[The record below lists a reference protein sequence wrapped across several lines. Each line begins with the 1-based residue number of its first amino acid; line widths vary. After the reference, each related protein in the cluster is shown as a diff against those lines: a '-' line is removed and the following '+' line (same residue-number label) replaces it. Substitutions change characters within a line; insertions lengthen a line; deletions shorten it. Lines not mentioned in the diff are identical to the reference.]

1 MRCFRK
7 NCAPCL
13 ESLNEKHYFRDQS
26 DISLIK
32 QELISHLAASPG
44 GRMVATLSAIA
55 EAQFAGLRDE
65 RSWKLRPEQGFPSSP
80 GQPFTLRDVL
90 DLSMSADKEIAFRAA
105 WLLEQLT
112 VVYQGLSAVFD
123 IFLECLPA
131 LTNYSVMRHHGKIFA
146 CATGKNAP
154 EAIRIMLR
162 SKDLNAEAELFF
174 GWLIEQD
181 TPVAV
186 KVHAMQ
192 SLANLAPYYSWI
204 KEELLET
211 VAYLESKESIAFFAR
226 AKQIRK
232 QLKKV

>member
-1 MRCFRK
+1 
-7 NCAPCL
+7 
-13 ESLNEKHYFRDQS
+13 
-26 DISLIK
+26 LIK

-44 GRMVATLSAIA
+44 GKMAALLNGIA
-55 EAQFAGLRDE
+55 EVQFADLRDE
-65 RSWKLRPEQGFPSSP
+65 RSWKLRPEQESPSKK

-90 DLSMSADKEIAFRAA
+90 DLSMGADKEMAFRAA

-112 VVYQGLSAVFD
+112 IVYQGFTVVFEL
-123 IFLECLPA
+123 FLEGLPQ
-131 LTNYSVMRHHGKIFA
+131 LRNHSVMRHYGKIFA

-154 EAIRIMLR
+154 EGLRMLLL

-174 GWLIEQD
+174 GWLIEEA

-192 SLANLAPYYSWI
+192 SLANLAPRYAWI

-211 VAYLESKESIAFFAR
+211 IAYLESRESIAFFAR
-226 AKQIRK
+226 ARQIRK
-232 QLKKV
+232 QLKKL